1 MSKLAALIMVR
12 EVAGGNEET
21 QLDSIL
27 RVDGS
32 SLHFCS
38 PLSSWAFKWVR
49 YVVGRFAGTG
59 IFRSWEQR

>member
-12 EVAGGNEET
+12 EVADGNEET
-21 QLDSIL
+21 LSDSIL

-38 PLSSWAFKWVR
+38 PLSYWAFRWVR
-49 YVVGRFAGTG
+49 YVVGRIVGTG
-59 IFRSWEQR
+59 IFRS